1 MHITYLCPSPS
12 FGMHQYTADMANRMA
27 GRGHRVAVVTT
38 ARLPRDR
45 YGEGVEIHTPVAN
58 RTTGFSREGLDRG
71 AFRGLRD
78 ALLAAGGDVM
88 HITSPHLWNPLL
100 IHAARRAGRPVIQT
114 LHDLDPHYGSPFA
127 ALIPLWND
135 LVIRAANHIL
145 VHAQCYRARLLA
157 RGASPGRV
165 TELPLLHLFVGNA
178 KLPAV
183 EDLADAVAYEPWAL
197 FFGRLEPYKGI
208 EHLLAAGA
216 MLDRPRSAAPS
227 IVVVG
232 PGHIA
237 PLWAGALPHQVT
249 VREGLVADDEALAL
263 FRRCACLVL
272 PYVDATQSALIA
284 AAYYFRKPVI
294 VTRSGAL
301 PEYVEHGRTGLV
313 IEPQHPPSL
322 ARALERLLHA
332 DGLLKQMGQ
341 AGRAW
346 YERQRA
352 AEEAALLAMYERV
365 ASNHP
370 QFT

>member
-12 FGMHQYTADMANRMA
+12 FGMHQYTADLANRMA
-27 GRGHRVAVVTT
+27 GRGHRVTVVTT

-45 YGEGVEIHTPVAN
+45 YGAGVEIHTPVAN
-58 RTTGFSREGLDRG
+58 RTTGFSREGLDEG
-71 AFRGLRD
+71 AFRSLRD
-78 ALLAAGGDVM
+78 ALGAAGGDLV

-100 IHAARRAGRPVIQT
+100 IRAAQRAGRPVIQT
-114 LHDLDPHYGSPFA
+114 LHDLDPHRGSPFG
-127 ALIPLWND
+127 ALIPFWNG
-135 LVIRAANHIL
+135 LVIRAADHIL
-145 VHAQCYRARLLA
+145 VHAQRYRDRLLA
-157 RGASPGRV
+157 QGVPAGCV

-178 KLPAV
+178 RLPAV
-183 EDLADAVAYEPWAL
+183 EDLARDVAYEPWAL

-216 MLDRPRSAAPS
+216 MLDRPRGAAPC
-227 IVVVG
+227 IVIAG
-232 PGHIA
+232 PGRVA
-237 PLWAGALPHQVT
+237 PLWAGALPHQVS

-313 IEPQHPPSL
+313 VEPEHPPSL

-332 DGLLKQMGQ
+332 DGLLAQMGQ

-352 AEEAALLAMYERV
+352 AEEAALLAMYEQV
-365 ASNHP
+365 AC
-370 QFT
+370 